1 MPALVIR
8 NKLRDPQ
15 HAPQHELRESRVVDR
30 FDQDPVYGMTAI

>member
-15 HAPQHELRESRVVDR
+15 HHPQQVSPQLRLCGLKS
-30 FDQDPVYGMTAI
+30 